1 MVSDETNYFRWT
13 ESITERHYNPIVFGA
28 PLMSG
33 HTSYPTRENPDGM
46 YKFAGFAIWMSLDS
60 EITERETYG
69 LLEWLGDIGGLIDAL
84 RYLVGFLLTPLAAY
98 SLKVELLNS
107 VSKSKEQPEK
117 LLRSSTFRQL
127 GS

>member
-1 MVSDETNYFRWT
+1 
-13 ESITERHYNPIVFGA
+13 
-28 PLMSG
+28 MSG